1 MGRRRGE
8 QVLTLSA
15 SGSQLPV
22 VEGQVDPPIRFAR
35 TVDGV
40 SIGWCRHGSGPVL
53 LFVRG
58 WISDIAANWRSP
70 AYRSFFT
77 SLASSLEV
85 VRFDARGNGS
95 SDRDPSEL
103 SLEGLVADVEA
114 VVAAAHL
121 DRLVLFGSAYGGPVA
136 ASFAARN
143 PQLVEAV
150 VLHGTYARGADLAD
164 EAGRDRILELVGR
177 LHRRPEA
184 AAALSYLTSPDHEG
198 SHRARIDAAR
208 RSITA
213 DAAQRLYALSFAL
226 DVTEELRTITAPA
239 LVLHPEGCTAIPVHH
254 GRRVA
259 GLVPDSRFIGLSGSG
274 TNPWD
279 EHASETLHHVGEL
292 LGLRSL
298 GPSAVRSA
306 PFLAVLFTDLV
317 GSTAM
322 TSRLG
327 DELAQ
332 ALVRQHDSIVR
343 AALGEHGGTL
353 VKHTGDGA
361 MASFPSVSA
370 ALRAALDVQRAA
382 ASVTVGQVLQ
392 LRIGINAGEPVAD
405 GRDLFGTV
413 VQMAARLCDAAQ
425 PGEVLVSNVVRELAA
440 GKGFTLVPAGDRDL
454 KGFTDPVRAWRLEV
468 IPGQPVPGLR

>member
-1 MGRRRGE
+1 M
-8 QVLTLSA
+8 
-15 SGSQLPV
+15 
-22 VEGQVDPPIRFAR
+22 DPPIRFAR

-40 SIGWCRHGSGPVL
+40 SIAWCRHGTGPTL

-58 WISDIAANWRSP
+58 WISDIAANWRSSP
-70 AYRSFFT
+70 YRSFFT
-77 SLASSLEV
+77 SLASSLEI

-95 SDRDPSEL
+95 SDRDPPRL
-103 SLEGLVADVEA
+103 SLDGLVADVEA

-121 DRLVLFGSAYGGPVA
+121 ERLVLFGSAYGGAVA

-143 PQLVEAV
+143 PQRVEAV

-164 EAGRDRILELVGR
+164 EAGRDRILDLVSR

-198 SHRARIDAAR
+198 SHRPRIEVAR

-213 DAAQRLYALSFAL
+213 DVARRLYALSFEL
-226 DVTEELRTITAPA
+226 DVTEELRAITAPA
-239 LVLHPEGCTAIPVHH
+239 LVLHPEGCTAIPIHH

-259 GLVPDSRFIGLSGSG
+259 GLVPNSRFIGLSGSG

-292 LGLRSL
+292 LGLSSL
-298 GPSAVRSA
+298 GSGVVRSA
-306 PFLAVLFTDLV
+306 PFLAILFTDLV

-322 TSRLG
+322 TARLG

-332 ALVRQHDSIVR
+332 ALVRQHDRIVQ

-361 MASFPSVSA
+361 MASFSSVSA
-370 ALRAALDVQRAA
+370 ALRAAADVQRAA
-382 ASVTVGQVLQ
+382 AAATAGQALQ

-413 VQMAARLCDAAQ
+413 VQVAARLCDAAQ
-425 PGEVLVSNVVRELAA
+425 PGEVLVSNVVRELSA
-440 GKGFTLVPAGDRDL
+440 GKGFTLEPGGDRDL
-454 KGFTDPVRAWRLEV
+454 KGFADAVRVWRLAV
-468 IPGQPVPGLR
+468 APSRPTGLG

>member
-1 MGRRRGE
+1 M
-8 QVLTLSA
+8 
-15 SGSQLPV
+15 
-22 VEGQVDPPIRFAR
+22 DPPVRFAR

-40 SIGWCRHGSGPVL
+40 SIAWCRHGTGPAL

-70 AYRSFFT
+70 PYRSFFT
-77 SLASSLEV
+77 SLSSSLEV

-95 SDRDPSEL
+95 SDREPPAL

-136 ASFAARN
+136 AAFAARN

-150 VLHGTYARGADLAD
+150 VLHGTYARGAELAD
-164 EAGRDRILELVGR
+164 AAGRDRILELVGR

-198 SHRARIDAAR
+198 SHRARIDTAR

-213 DAAQRLYALSFAL
+213 GAAQRLYALSFEL
-226 DVTEELRTITAPA
+226 DVTEELRAITAPT
-239 LVLHPEGCTAIPVHH
+239 LVLHPDRCTAIPVSH

-259 GLVPDSRFIGLSGSG
+259 GLVPDARFIGLSGSG

-292 LGLRSL
+292 LGLGSL
-298 GPSAVRSA
+298 GPGFVRSA
-306 PFLAVLFTDLV
+306 PFLTVLFTDLV

-322 TSRLG
+322 TSQLG

-332 ALVRQHDSIVR
+332 ATVRQHDRIVR

-361 MASFPSVSA
+361 MASFTSVSA
-370 ALRAALDVQRAA
+370 ALRAAADVQRAA
-382 ASVTVGQVLQ
+382 ASVSAGESLQ
-392 LRIGINAGEPVAD
+392 LKIGINAGEPVTD
-405 GRDLFGTV
+405 GHDLFGTV
-413 VQMAARLCDAAQ
+413 VQLAARLCDAAQ
-425 PGEVLVSNVVRELAA
+425 PGEVLVSNVVRELCA
-440 GKGFTLVPAGDRDL
+440 GKGFALAPAGERDL
-454 KGFTDPVRAWRLEV
+454 KGFAEAVRVWRLAPAPE
-468 IPGQPVPGLR
+468 PTAGLR